1 MSAELLPA
9 DIPSLQ
15 PAQPPAVA
23 ATPFAA
29 ATHPDAVE
37 AMGCLHPIQVAVDPT
52 CPASSADSSH
62 SAGREVAVAP
72 PPRATA
78 VAVPPAHVPS
88 AAQAAFQPAAQAAL
102 EQMEAL
108 QAAALEVVAPPQL
121 WLLMAV
127 VCRAGMSQ
135 QTVSNM

>member
-9 DIPSLQ
+9 DIQPLQ

-37 AMGCLHPIQVAVDPT
+37 AMGCLHSIQVAVDPR
-52 CPASSADSSH
+52 CPASSAGSSH

-72 PPRATA
+72 LRATA
-78 VAVPPAHVPS
+78 VAVPPAQVPS

-102 EQMEAL
+102 EEMEAL

-135 QTVSNM
+135 QTFSNM

>member
-9 DIPSLQ
+9 DIQPLQ

-37 AMGCLHPIQVAVDPT
+37 AMGCLHPIQVAVDPR
-52 CPASSADSSH
+52 CPAFSAGSSH
-62 SAGREVAVAP
+62 SAEEEVAVAP

-78 VAVPPAHVPS
+78 VAVPPA
-88 AAQAAFQPAAQAAL
+88 AQTEL
-102 EQMEAL
+102 EEMEAL